1 MPIANSYVTPTP
13 PYTGPTVSTP
23 TDVTPGPATG
33 TTVNAQVTV
42 DTVSNTPPVTPGVA
56 TSTEPVPPLP
66 NPENYNLTI
75 AIARPLA
82 ASEPV
87 AAATEPAGANGQIQF
102 NFAGTFG
109 ASANLTFSNT
119 KGLIVSGPVG
129 RTNADPELVGNS
141 ALTVNWTNVYAGNFW
156 ANFSEGRAWIAG
168 DYNASASFVLI
179 DNEESVKYP
188 DTITRTYEQHPAAIF
203 KPNQFLT
210 GIRMQNKPVTG
221 NAWANILGPNGMGR
235 PDLAATALSFSNDA
249 NLRNPMPISSGA
261 VFGNATITTNP
272 AFWPSWFRL
281 PCAEEALEAEND
293 QPIFESYNPAFAY
306 VYGALPQVQG
316 GGLQVYHPRRDTM
329 VHITGNTI
337 IGINNVYHWA
347 SNAYYTDNPG
357 PQGNLQGDLRL
368 QGYGNG
374 NVIISKNDYRDGWN
388 PSNPANTWPGK
399 YNYSNIYNYQTGV
412 HNGEQNNLLIE
423 YGNVVIQ
430 PVANVANNTLG
441 IKFADG
447 TFQYTAANGGGGGS
461 SSIAVQEEGTNVV
474 ASANTINFVGS
485 GVTASNVSGVAT
497 ITIPGIAVQE
507 EGTNVVASANRI
519 NFVGSGVTA
528 SNVGNVATITITSG
542 GISGIAVQEEGTN
555 VLATANTINFVGSG
569 VTASNVGNVATIT
582 ITSGGISGVTV
593 QDEGT
598 NVLVTANTINFVG
611 SGVTASNV
619 GNVATINITSGGISG
634 IDILY
639 DASPVTANATTI
651 NFTGPLANVANVG
664 FGNAT
669 DVTIGLTVQDES
681 NVVGGNSTF
690 GTLNFLGAGV
700 TATSGPSGVAN
711 ITIPGVTPGGANTQ
725 LQFNDAGSF
734 GGMPL
739 VTYSNVANGRYLNVS
754 GNATTNAAVYY
765 TYANASNIAVTGIST
780 QEGNAFV
787 SGWSGST
794 GSKIAIYPGD
804 AGNIELALGNSAG
817 RILMGDV
824 GTIQITGGSNGQVLT
839 TNGAGNLS
847 WTTVSGSGGSGLPGY
862 LRTYTGNVTISNG
875 SNVYLWYPLTLDNTA
890 IINTINASD
899 YPNGLISLQ
908 AGTYLFETT
917 VPITNTGSDS
927 IINVYTAFIE
937 NTPANGLTPIDSTPG
952 NIASVV
958 ARCSTMRLGDFQTG
972 SVYGIGT
979 FTLATETKVSLMFA
993 QYGDLNPGATVYG
1006 NPYSET
1012 GAYGT
1017 SLVVKLWKTA

>member
-13 PYTGPTVSTP
+13 PYTGPTVNTP
-23 TDVTPGPATG
+23 TDITPGPATG
-33 TTVNAQVTV
+33 TTVNAQVAV
-42 DTVSNTPPVTPGVA
+42 NTVSNTTPVTPGVA

-66 NPENYNLTI
+66 NPEDYNLTI

-87 AAATEPAGANGQIQF
+87 ATATEPAGANGQIQF

-156 ANFSEGRAWIAG
+156 ANFNEGRAWIAG

-188 DTITRTYEQHPAAIF
+188 NTITRTYEQHPAAIF

-507 EGTNVVASANRI
+507 EGTNV
-519 NFVGSGVTA
+519 
-528 SNVGNVATITITSG
+528 
-542 GISGIAVQEEGTN
+542 
-555 VLATANTINFVGSG
+555 LA
-569 VTASNVGNVATIT
+569 
-582 ITSGGISGVTV
+582 
-593 QDEGT
+593 
-598 NVLVTANTINFVG
+598 TANTINFVG

-787 SGWSGST
+787 SGWSGNT